1 MDSSGILRFMKTQ
14 TTFRSYSPGQL
25 LLPPDMARWL
35 SEDYLVYFI
44 RDVVGQMNPKG
55 VIRPI
60 TLRRW

>member
-1 MDSSGILRFMKTQ
+1 
-14 TTFRSYSPGQL
+14 
-25 LLPPDMARWL
+25 MARWL
-35 SEDYLVYFI
+35 PEDYLVYFI

>member
-1 MDSSGILRFMKTQ
+1 MKTQ